1 MSYDLARW
9 DPFVDLLSLQDDM
22 NRLFREFFGRRGGR
36 LAKGDSSIWFP
47 ALDMEETKD
56 EIIVKAELPGIHKE
70 EISLQVQADTLT
82 LSGVRKSESE
92 TKDKTIHLVERSY
105 GKFQRSIA
113 LPCKVDATRAKAVYE
128 DGVLTVRLP
137 KQEEVKPK
145 EIAIEVK

>member
-1 MSYDLARW
+1 
-9 DPFVDLLSLQDDM
+9 
-22 NRLFREFFGRRGGR
+22 
-36 LAKGDSSIWFP
+36 
-47 ALDMEETKD
+47 MEETKD

-70 EISLQVQADTLT
+70 GISLQVQADTLT

>member
-1 MSYDLARW
+1 
-9 DPFVDLLSLQDDM
+9 M

-36 LAKGDSSIWFP
+36 LARGDSSIWFP
-47 ALDMEETKD
+47 ALDVEETKD
-56 EIIVKAELPGIHKE
+56 EIIVKAELPGIRKE